1 MKHALN
7 FMNKN
12 SGPVFVFTQ
21 AENFNQK
28 VLVDLY
34 QLPTRLWYM
43 HFVDEFT
50 RYSVAVIVRNKSVY
64 HKVFI
69 KH

>member
-1 MKHALN
+1 
-7 FMNKN
+7 MNKN

-34 QLPTRLWYM
+34 QLPTRL
-43 HFVDEFT
+43 
-50 RYSVAVIVRNKSVY
+50 
-64 HKVFI
+64 
-69 KH
+69 